1 MCVCGEKV
9 GEIPVP
15 DNNLRSLA
23 LNHILVVELRLFSP
37 SLQVYFGMQLFL
49 ILLPCSPHWDL
60 ILKGKNVFFC
70 FFFYLF

>member
-23 LNHILVVELRLFSP
+23 LNHILVVELRLFFP
-37 SLQVYFGMQLFL
+37 PPYRFILGCNCSL
-49 ILLPCSPHWDL
+49 
-60 ILKGKNVFFC
+60 FC
-70 FFFYLF
+70 CHAVHTGI

>member
-23 LNHILVVELRLFSP
+23 LNHILVVELRLFFPLPTGLFWDAIVPYSAA
-37 SLQVYFGMQLFL
+37 MQSTLG
-49 ILLPCSPHWDL
+49 SDL
-60 ILKGKNVFFC
+60 ER
-70 FFFYLF
+70 